1 MSPAHIKFRGT
12 RLTPVERPIF
22 FVGMPRSG
30 TTLMFEAFAAH
41 PDLAWF
47 SQYFNRLSRF
57 PSVSVLSRIAD
68 LHPKLRRR
76 VERSDQSR
84 RLSNR
89 LRVGPSEAALAWE
102 RYSGARFHTDFLLDA
117 EASADERDRLHATVS
132 KILLYHGKPRFAAK
146 VTGPARIG
154 YLTSVFPD
162 ARFVHIIRDAR
173 AVVQSLMRAPFW
185 KDTWRLREPAWC
197 GGLRDDELATW
208 ERLDRSPVALA
219 ALEWRA
225 VIRTARQ
232 EASRL
237 ATGRY
242 REVRYEDFLSDPH
255 SVLGQLFSFCDLR
268 EAVAAHALLDRE
280 FELRDMNRQW
290 RDRVSGPEVD
300 LFDELIGEL
309 LGELGYERVPSRSP

>member
-1 MSPAHIKFRGT
+1 MSPAPIKLRGT
-12 RLTPVERPIF
+12 RLTPVEQPIF

-57 PSVSVLSRIAD
+57 PSVAVLSRSAD
-68 LHPKLRRR
+68 LHPKLHRRI
-76 VERSDQSR
+76 ERSDQSR
-84 RLSNR
+84 RLSNQ
-89 LRVGPSEAALAWE
+89 LRVGPSEAALAWA
-102 RYSGARFHTDFLLDA
+102 RYSGARFHIDFLLDV
-117 EASADERDRLHATVS
+117 EASADERDQLHATVS
-132 KILLYHGKPRFAAK
+132 KILRYHGKPRFAAK

-162 ARFVHIIRDAR
+162 VRFVHIIRDPR
-173 AVVQSLMRAPFW
+173 AVVRSLMRAPFW
-185 KDTWRLREPAWC
+185 KDTWRLREPAWR
-197 GGLRDDELATW
+197 GGLTDDELETW
-208 ERLDRSPVALA
+208 ERLDRSPLALA
-219 ALEWRA
+219 ALEWGA

-255 SVLGQLFSFCDLR
+255 TVLDQLFSFCDLR
-268 EAVAAHALLDRE
+268 ESVAPHAVLDRE

-290 RDRVSGPEVD
+290 RAGFSGPEID

-309 LGELGYERVPSRSP
+309 LGELGYERARSRPP

>member
-1 MSPAHIKFRGT
+1 MSPAHIKIRGT
-12 RLTPVERPIF
+12 RLTPVQRPIF

-30 TTLMFEAFAAH
+30 TTLIFEAFAAH
-41 PDLAWF
+41 PELAWF

-57 PSVSVLSRIAD
+57 PSVAVLSRIAD

-76 VERSDQSR
+76 IERSDQSR
-84 RLSNR
+84 RLSNQ

-117 EASADERDRLHATVS
+117 EAGADERDRLHATVS
-132 KILLYHGKPRFAAK
+132 KILRYHGKPRFAAK

-185 KDTWRLREPAWC
+185 KDTWRLREPAWS

-225 VIRTARQ
+225 VIRTARE

-255 SVLGQLFSFCDLR
+255 SVLDQLFFFCDLR
-268 EAVAAHALLDRE
+268 EEVAPHALLDRE

-290 RDRVSGPEVD
+290 RDRLSGPEID
-300 LFDELIGEL
+300 LFDGLVGEL
-309 LGELGYERVPSRSP
+309 LGELGYERARSHSS